1 MNGKEVRAMKDD
13 ELKLEL
19 TKLRASIYDARAKRE
34 TESVQD
40 TTKPSKIR
48 KDIARLLTEQQ
59 ARHLKT
65 NPKHARAAAPA
76 AKAEATPAKKT
87 TRKPAVK
94 KAAASK

>member
-40 TTKPSKIR
+40 TTKPGKIR

-59 ARHLKT
+59 ARHLKA
-65 NPKHARAAAPA
+65 NPKRARAAAPA
-76 AKAEATPAKKT
+76 ATAEAAPKKS
-87 TRKPAVK
+87 TRKPAAK